1 MENKEINSA
10 VNKVET
16 IAHQTENNETAQ
28 NVANEE
34 IIQTENP
41 IKHTKKVKTVKT
53 VTPTTNEKRKQKAE
67 KKAMLIAK
75 KKQAS
80 IRKQEQL
87 AAEKLRRKEERIKR
101 RDLIKSENA

>member
-34 IIQTENP
+34 IIQAENP

-75 KKQAS
+75 KKQPF
-80 IRKQEQL
+80 QFP
-87 AAEKLRRKEERIKR
+87 RI
-101 RDLIKSENA
+101 